1 MNQKTIVVAMS
12 GGVDSTVSAALL
24 KEQGHRVIG
33 MTMRIWDGAGQLGD
47 GGGEARVMAERIGI
61 PFHQVDLRRE
71 FRDQVVDPF
80 RAEYFCGRTPN
91 PCVLCNK
98 AFKFRILLE
107 KAAGL
112 GADLLAT
119 GHYVRVVKNGDR
131 FTLVKGTNRHKDQ
144 SYFLFTL
151 TQEQLGRVCFPVGEM
166 DKDQVRACAVRLGL
180 PVAEKSDSQDICFIP
195 DGDYIRF
202 LEEEGSGNPAGGE
215 IVHVSGQVLGRH
227 GGAYRYTV
235 GQRRGLG
242 LSWPEP
248 LYVVR
253 IDAGARRVVVG
264 ERYHLNT
271 TEMTV
276 AETNWII
283 PEPDST
289 LRACCRIR
297 YRHREAPAAIEPL
310 GGGRFRV
317 VFDEA
322 QQGVTPGQA
331 AVFYDGDRVLG
342 GGWIE

>member
-1 MNQKTIVVAMS
+1 MKQKTIVVAMS

-33 MTMRIWDGAGQLGD
+33 MTMRIWDRPAQPGDGAGD
-47 GGGEARVMAERIGI
+47 ARAMAERLGI
-61 PFHQVDLRRE
+61 PFHLVDLRRE
-71 FRDQVVDPF
+71 FRDQVVGPF
-80 RAEYFCGRTPN
+80 CAEYFCGRTPN

-98 AFKFRILLE
+98 AFKFRTLLE
-107 KAAGL
+107 NAAGL

-119 GHYVRVVKNGDR
+119 GHYVRVLKDGNR
-131 FTLVKGTNRHKDQ
+131 FALAKGTNRHKDQ

-166 DKDQVRACAVRLGL
+166 DKDQVRAYAARLGL
-180 PVAEKSDSQDICFIP
+180 PVAGKGDSQDICFIP

-202 LEEEGSGNPAGGE
+202 LEEEGSGKPAGGE

-227 GGAYRYTV
+227 GGTYRYTV

-253 IDAGARRVVVG
+253 VDAGSRRVVVG
-264 ERYHLNT
+264 ERRHLDV

-276 AETNWII
+276 AEINWII
-283 PEPDST
+283 PESDAA
-289 LRACCRIR
+289 LRVRCRIR
-297 YRHREAPAAIEPL
+297 YRHREAPATIAPL
-310 GGGRFRV
+310 GDGRFRV
-317 VFDEA
+317 VFDEP